1 VIGNDGGGS
10 KKKCGVRVA
19 GHSNDVVQYCDG
31 YGSVGELELRSEG
44 TKKSV
49 VKPKTSHKI

>member
-1 VIGNDGGGS
+1 MIGNDDGGG
-10 KKKCGVRVA
+10 KKSVEFGWQ
-19 GHSNDVVQYCDG
+19 DVVQYCDG